1 MLIFSQ
7 PTGSMIFFL
16 GKKRHDVGCAEKL
29 SCDSVR
35 KNSGHRIVSA
45 TIPSFNIF
53 LINNIKSHLKIKQL
67 SCIIYLEVIG
77 IESPIALSKNDYKK

>member
-1 MLIFSQ
+1 M
-7 PTGSMIFFL
+7 
-16 GKKRHDVGCAEKL
+16 KL
-29 SCDSVR
+29 DKDKIKYVF
-35 KNSGHRIVSA
+35 K
-45 TIPSFNIF
+45 TIHNIF